1 MLIADEPTTA
11 LDVTIQNQILLLLRE
26 MCREMDLSVI
36 FITHDLGVV
45 AELCDRVVVLY
56 GGLVMEEGGV
66 EEIFEHPRHPYT
78 LGLMASIPR
87 LDQDK
92 AQRLQPIPGSPP
104 NLLRPP
110 AGCPFQA
117 RCPYARNLCGRV
129 RPEAVQCAPG
139 HVSACWLLYP
149 EAPAEGNPFK
159 LGKE

>member
-1 MLIADEPTTA
+1 M
-11 LDVTIQNQILLLLRE
+11 TIQNQILLLLRE

-110 AGCPFQA
+110 AGCPFA
-117 RCPYARNLCGRV
+117 PRCRSCMKVCLRRMPPKTQLSDTHY
-129 RPEAVQCAPG
+129 
-139 HVSACWLLYP
+139 SYCWLRQK
-149 EAPAEGNPFK
+149 EAAEG
-159 LGKE
+159 GERA